1 MASRIVEPNAK
12 QFPRMWQR
20 CFFATRPAFLN
31 AAFLAWALGTVAAW
45 DRGIYFNPLAAM
57 ACLFVAL
64 FAQAGTNV
72 INDYYDALNK
82 TDEYNKNHIYPFT
95 GGSRF
100 IQNELLT
107 IEQTFTLALVLF
119 VPVLVGGIILCLLL
133 GDLRLILFGIAGLA
147 LGWFY
152 SATPFKL
159 NARGLGEIVVFLSF
173 VLIVIGSNYVHTLY
187 FDPEAWMIGIP
198 YGLLVMNLL
207 LINQFPD
214 YEADKNAGKCNLVV
228 RFGRNRACW
237 LYLSANI
244 LAYSWLILMV
254 FTNQLHLACSIALF
268 AIIPSWRASYELI
281 RHHQIPRRLRRAIE
295 LSILALS
302 SYGIL
307 MTGSIIYA
315 KLIMLGYLT

>member
-1 MASRIVEPNAK
+1 MASRITEPNIK
-12 QFPRMWQR
+12 QFPQMWQR

-45 DRGIYFNPLAAM
+45 DRGINFDPVVAG
-57 ACLFVAL
+57 ACLFLAL

-82 TDEYNKNHIYPFT
+82 TDEYNQNHIYPFT

-107 IEQTFTLALVLF
+107 IEQTFTLALSLF
-119 VPVLVGGIILCLLL
+119 IPVIVIGIILCLLL
-133 GDLRLILFGIAGLA
+133 GDLRLILFGVTGLL

-159 NARGLGEIVVFLSF
+159 NARGFGEIVVFLSF
-173 VLIVIGSNYVHTLY
+173 VLIVMGSNYVHTQH
-187 FDPEAWMIGIP
+187 FDLEAWLIGVP
-198 YGLLVMNLL
+198 YGLIAMNLL

-214 YEADKNAGKCNLVV
+214 YEADKHAGKCNLVV
-228 RFGRNRACW
+228 RFGKNRACW
-237 LYLSANI
+237 FYLMANI
-244 LAYSWLILMV
+244 VAYSWLMIMV
-254 FTNQLHLACSIALF
+254 LTGQLHLACSIALF
-268 AIIPSWRASYELI
+268 AIVPSWRASYELM
-281 RHHQIPRRLRRAIE
+281 RHHQVPRRLRRAIE

-307 MTGSIIYA
+307 MTGSIIYG
-315 KLIMLGYLT
+315 KLITLGYLP